1 MNIASLYMLDKFYFM
16 VSIMN
21 KIKEELLQYE
31 LTIYIVMTIFF
42 EKELTTVI
50 ISD

>member
-31 LTIYIVMTIFF
+31 LTIRIVMTFFF

-50 ISD
+50 IFD